1 MGQRDATPADTAC
14 RLHPLTGRVPL
25 RAETHSSDDE
35 GAATAPRRAA
45 WEPAVTR
52 SRARVTLLIL
62 SLDAPFSRA
71 LSGQP
76 CPAAPFVSPASVSG
90 PGSNA
95 RLASLEWHQPRQ
107 YPPSAR
113 RRGHGLWPEP
123 ARRRPVRCRGGT
135 RSSRQ
140 WPPLTRKLQGPRQTS
155 RTTAWSRRT
164 RVFRVPLTRWI
175 DARVIPVRETAR
187 CTGVAPRPACDASLP
202 QSRMRL
208 PASAPRRRTSL
219 GSSRS
224 RARSTF
230 RAQLA
235 DAGGG
240 RSVSSVGHRL
250 SEPAVVGLA
259 NDLQHSDTSH
269 RTAQPVFDVATP
281 PGQDVVPGHRS
292 KWCLDDQAVARG
304 TFQHGKSPRDTD
316 HPKGCLCLTI
326 REMARRSWISSGWAL
341 ERSPVLSERS
351 SQLESKGLS

>member
-1 MGQRDATPADTAC
+1 VAPPPPRGTSNGPGRPRTFVARPTPALRCAPRVSAPTSERRAATCGGRIRSRGTDTVASM
-14 RLHPLTGRVPL
+14 RALRKLGTPQPRPARAGRPPASSGRAYLHIALPANHRERTMARCPRTHGSTRCDTRRHCMPLASLTGRVPL

-187 CTGVAPRPACDASLP
+187 CTGVAPRPLALQVC
-202 QSRMRL
+202 
-208 PASAPRRRTSL
+208 
-219 GSSRS
+219 RS
-224 RARSTF
+224 
-230 RAQLA
+230 
-235 DAGGG
+235 
-240 RSVSSVGHRL
+240 
-250 SEPAVVGLA
+250 
-259 NDLQHSDTSH
+259 
-269 RTAQPVFDVATP
+269 
-281 PGQDVVPGHRS
+281 
-292 KWCLDDQAVARG
+292 
-304 TFQHGKSPRDTD
+304 HG
-316 HPKGCLCLTI
+316 
-326 REMARRSWISSGWAL
+326 
-341 ERSPVLSERS
+341 
-351 SQLESKGLS
+351 